1 MIYILDQKEN
11 TFMVKSNN
19 KLNKSHKMGLWKV
32 SALIVLSILML
43 SSGLMIAKLN
53 ANVGVAT
60 ASVGVQSSSLDIS
73 GSTGIGGSAE
83 NGIGGETS
91 SVSDFTDLAYKYYD
105 YFVQNS
111 DGTYRL
117 DITNIAGR
125 TGLRSIES
133 SDFAMLE
140 QYSKMID
147 ENNKMKA
154 DGTLTQGADGNW
166 YLSDT
171 EQSSRTLIGG
181 RNQFYI
187 VSKKIWFIWVDVGY
201 GMDLSVANTV
211 VFGAVM
217 EALYGAF
224 KPSNSVLT
232 SLESFRTWFQQYIIW
247 DSTNEV
253 QIILQKAYDILSQVI
268 IYGSALKTALAYI
281 FGSTIANILDMFL
294 NTVLGWLV
302 GGIYNKISKP
312 MTNEAT
318 KVFSLTNP
326 TNTVKCETDLIFS
339 AFYISSYQY

>member
-1 MIYILDQKEN
+1 MKAKRNLSVSKK
-11 TFMVKSNN
+11 FGFL
-19 KLNKSHKMGLWKV
+19 KLSV
-32 SALIVLSILML
+32 IFALAIVML

-53 ANVGVAT
+53 TDVGVAT
-60 ASVGVQSSSLDIS
+60 ASVGVQSSSLDIG
-73 GSTGIGGSAE
+73 GSTGIGGGTES
-83 NGIGGETS
+83 GIGGETS

-147 ENNKMKA
+147 DNNKLKS

-166 YLSDT
+166 YLSDS
-171 EQSSRTLIGG
+171 EQQSRTVIGG

-201 GMDLSVANTV
+201 GMDLSVANTI

-232 SLESFRTWFQQYIIW
+232 SLESFKTWFQQYIIW

-253 QIILQKAYDILSQVI
+253 QVILQKAYDILSQVI
-268 IYGSALKTALAYI
+268 IYGSALKTALALF

-302 GGIYNKISKP
+302 GNVYNRISKP
-312 MTNEAT
+312 MVNEA
-318 KVFSLTNP
+318 KNVYVLTNP
-326 TNTVKCETDLIFS
+326 KNTIKCETDLIFS